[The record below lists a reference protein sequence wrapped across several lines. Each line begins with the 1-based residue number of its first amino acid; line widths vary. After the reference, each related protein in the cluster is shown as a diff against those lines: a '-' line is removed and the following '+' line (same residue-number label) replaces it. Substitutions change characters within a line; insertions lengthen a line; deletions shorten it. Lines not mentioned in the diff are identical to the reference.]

1 MGALPEVMKTGKAPS
16 YAHRWLVWLASQK
29 DEKSDVYI
37 YYMIELSIGD
47 SGPRGCLFAVV
58 KQLMC

>member
-29 DEKSDVYI
+29 LDEKSDV
-37 YYMIELSIGD
+37 YMIELSIGD